1 MPPWLL
7 PHHAHVESLATT
19 GLWGPLPRLSH
30 AKSFFLPWLLHR
42 GRLPRRC
49 GRRCD
54 HRSRSLPGISRPQP
68 RCPRLTRSSSPCDSR
83 SSSTNS
89 AMHATDRTRCHPISL
104 LRLHKHWTTS
114 ASVLDSSAVC
124 SSFRASPLPSP
135 TSLPVC
141 HLGIPLLLHNHQAVT
156 RRQRDHSSPWW

>member
-1 MPPWLL
+1 VGSASQTLACQVVLPSLDVASGPFSSPLWPP
-7 PHHAHVESLATT
+7 V
-19 GLWGPLPRLSH
+19 
-30 AKSFFLPWLLHR
+30 
-42 GRLPRRC
+42 
-49 GRRCD
+49 D

-68 RCPRLTRSSSPCDSR
+68 RCPRLTRSSSRRDSR

-89 AMHATDRTRCHPISL
+89 AMRATDRTRCHPISL

-114 ASVLDSSAVC
+114 ASVMC

-156 RRQRDHSSPWW
+156 RRQREPLHPWPVPTSSQA